1 MQNIFTEQTFND
13 LITHPTTIGYLFFC
27 NFSFL
32 NASNKMFFPF
42 VLLLLW
48 KSLGMKAWGQTYKHF
63 LRLFIHSTKLLS
75 SLQQLP
81 EMGVLSASQYLLA
94 LSFKNGLLI

>member
-1 MQNIFTEQTFND
+1 MHNIFTEQTFND
-13 LITHPTTIGYLFFC
+13 LITHHITIGYLFFY
-27 NFSFL
+27 FSFL

-75 SLQQLP
+75 NLQQLP
-81 EMGVLSASQYLLA
+81 GMGVLSASQYLLA